1 MCSPRLDRFATG
13 VAECE
18 EWVGPFAPGMA
29 TGSPLP
35 YRPPVESVDCGTRV
49 VELGT
54 EEMGTL
60 CGVLSSETARA
71 LLAAIDEEPQTASD
85 AAERVDTSIQNA
97 LYHLRR
103 LREADLVTVVDTW
116 YSSRGTEMK
125 VYDSAQSRL
134 VLATPAA
141 GSADEEIR
149 RIAPSAD

>member
-1 MCSPRLDRFATG
+1 MCSPRLGRLATG
-13 VAECE
+13 VAESA
-18 EWVGPFAPGMA
+18 EWVGALAVGMA
-29 TGSPLP
+29 TESPLP
-35 YRPPVESVDCGTRV
+35 YRPPVESVDRGTRV

-71 LLAAIDEEPQTASD
+71 LLAAIDDEPQTASD

-97 LYHLRR
+97 LHHLRR
-103 LREADLVTVVDTW
+103 LREAELVTVVDTW

-134 VLATPAA
+134 VFAA
-141 GSADEEIR
+141 SDGGSTDEEGR
-149 RIAPSAD
+149 RVAPTAD